1 MRWYEILL
9 VIVGGLLGLMVSV
22 FFGIF
27 IWKFGANGFELVSR
41 GTLFR
46 DVLTIVLAIA
56 GVVIAAVGYL
66 VYRLASE
73 RIERRA
79 LGEVTIETLRSTAR
93 LLTYIGYVYWVDFEY
108 TGEARYREQAIDL
121 TRRAHNT
128 YARKLDERERENELL
143 IGAIR
148 NNLAYYLAN
157 RGGSE
162 DRNLARGY
170 AEYIHARSQNFPEE
184 KEEWE
189 ETYSFVLQVYP

>member
-9 VIVGGLLGLMVSV
+9 VIVGGLLGLMVIV

-79 LGEVTIETLRSTAR
+79 LREVSIEMQKSTAR
-93 LLTYIGYVYWVDFEY
+93 LLTYIGYVYWVDFDC
-108 TGEARYREQAIDL
+108 TGETRYREQAIDL
-121 TRRAHNT
+121 TRRAHDR
-128 YARKLDERERENELL
+128 YARELDERERENQLL

-148 NNLAYYLAN
+148 NNLAYYLAH
-157 RGGSE
+157 RGKPE

-170 AEYIHARSQNFPEE
+170 AEYIHSISQNFPEE
-184 KEEWE
+184 REEWE
-189 ETYSFVLQVYP
+189 DTYKFVLQVYP